1 MGSELRTSAPA
12 HATGAVVF
20 VGLDEIAEDA
30 TFRLRPEGDA
40 ALLAAS
46 MGRLGQLTPVELRP
60 LPGAGGEGPRYQLVA
75 GFRRLAGLRLLLRD
89 RVLARV
95 HQSLGDEDA
104 WGLALVNALVGEP
117 LGEAELAA
125 LKERLAQGSLAPWAA
140 ELIEEARVRAPLP
153 PEQRERFYEFLE
165 GPLPERAAEEEEGEE
180 ESPTPVLSEGPQQR
194 ARVEGPTPTPT
205 ATATPAEEAV
215 EEVSADDFARDLAVR
230 MSELNQDLATA
241 YASWADLPPGGRRLI
256 LSQARYVAELLPY
269 LEDAE
274 R

>member
-1 MGSELRTSAPA
+1 VGSEIRTSVPA

-20 VGLDEIAEDA
+20 VGLDEIADDG

-46 MGRLGQLTPVELRP
+46 MGRLGQLSPVELRP
-60 LPGAGGEGPRYQLVA
+60 WAGAGSEGPRFQLVA

-95 HQSLGDEDA
+95 HASLSDDDA
-104 WGLALVNALVGEP
+104 WGLALVQGLTGEP
-117 LGEAELAA
+117 LCEADL
-125 LKERLAQGSLAPWAA
+125 LGLRQRLREQGIAPWAQ

-165 GPLPERAAEEEEGEE
+165 GPLPAPGGDEGDEEE
-180 ESPTPVLSEGPQQR
+180 L
-194 ARVEGPTPTPT
+194 APTPT
-205 ATATPAEEAV
+205 ASAAPSPTASAAPTEAV
-215 EEVSADDFARDLAVR
+215 EEVSADDFAEELAVR
-230 MSELNQDLATA
+230 MSDLNQDLATA
-241 YASWADLPPGGRRLI
+241 YAAWADLPPAGRRLI

>member
-1 MGSELRTSAPA
+1 MASELRTSAPA

-20 VGLDEIAEDA
+20 VGLDEIAEDH
-30 TFRLRPEGDA
+30 TFRLRPEGDT

-60 LPGAGGEGPRYQLVA
+60 LPGAGTEGPRYQLVA

-95 HQSLGDEDA
+95 HASLADEDA
-104 WGLALVNALVGEP
+104 WGLALVHALTGEP
-117 LGEAELAA
+117 LAEADLQA
-125 LKERLAQGSLAPWAA
+125 LRRRLEAGGIAPWAG
-140 ELIEEARVRAPLP
+140 ELIDEARVRAPLP
-153 PEQRERFYEFLE
+153 PGQRERFYEFLE
-165 GPLPERAAEEEEGEE
+165 GPLPERRADEEGEE
-180 ESPTPVLSEGPQQR
+180 AEP
-194 ARVEGPTPTPT
+194 PTPTPT
-205 ATATPAEEAV
+205 STGEAV
-215 EEVSADDFARDLAVR
+215 EEVSPEDFARDLAVR
-230 MSELNQDLATA
+230 MAEQNQDLATA
-241 YASWADLPPGGRRLI
+241 YAAWADLPPSGRRLI

>member
-1 MGSELRTSAPA
+1 VGSEIRTSAPA
-12 HATGAVVF
+12 HATGAVLF
-20 VGLDEIAEDA
+20 VGLDEIADDG
-30 TFRLRPEGDA
+30 TFRLRPEGDT

-60 LPGAGGEGPRYQLVA
+60 WAQAGPEGPRFQLVA

-95 HQSLGDEDA
+95 HASLSEEDA
-104 WGLALVNALVGEP
+104 WALALVHGLTGEP
-117 LGEAELAA
+117 LAEEELLA
-125 LKERLAQGSLAPWAA
+125 LRRRLQENGLAPWAL

-153 PEQRERFYEFLE
+153 PAQRERFYELLE
-165 GPLPERAAEEEEGEE
+165 GAPPERGGGGEE
-180 ESPTPVLSEGPQQR
+180 PE
-194 ARVEGPTPTPT
+194 
-205 ATATPAEEAV
+205 TPAPTSTAAPTDDV
-215 EEVSADDFARDLAVR
+215 EEVSAEDFARELAVR
-230 MSELNQDLATA
+230 MSDLNQDLATA
-241 YASWADLPPGGRRLI
+241 YAAWADLPPAGRRLI

>member
-1 MGSELRTSAPA
+1 MASELRTSAPT

-20 VGLDEIAEDA
+20 VGLDEIAEDH
-30 TFRLRPEGDA
+30 TFRLRPEGDT

-60 LPGAGGEGPRYQLVA
+60 LPGAGTEGPRYQLLA

-95 HQSLGDEDA
+95 HASLGDEDA
-104 WGLALVNALVGEP
+104 WGLALVHALTGEP
-117 LGEAELAA
+117 LAEADLQA
-125 LKERLAQGSLAPWAA
+125 LRRRLEAGGIAPWAG
-140 ELIEEARVRAPLP
+140 ELIDEARVRAPLP

-165 GPLPERAAEEEEGEE
+165 GPLPERRVDEQGEE
-180 ESPTPVLSEGPQQR
+180 AEPS
-194 ARVEGPTPTPT
+194 TPT
-205 ATATPAEEAV
+205 ATPARPSTATPTSTGEAV
-215 EEVSADDFARDLAVR
+215 EEVSPEDFARDLAVR
-230 MSELNQDLATA
+230 MAEQNQDLATA
-241 YASWADLPPGGRRLI
+241 YAAWADLPPSGRRLI

>member
-1 MGSELRTSAPA
+1 MGSEIRTSAPA

-20 VGLDEIAEDA
+20 VSLDEIAEDQA
-30 TFRLRPEGDA
+30 FRLRPEGDT

-60 LPGAGGEGPRYQLVA
+60 WPGAASEGPRYQVVA
-75 GFRRLAGLRLLLRD
+75 GFRRLAGLKLLLRD

-95 HQSLGDEDA
+95 HASLSDEDA
-104 WGLALVNALVGEP
+104 WGLALVHALTGEP
-117 LGEAELAA
+117 LSEEDLQALRHRLLAGG
-125 LKERLAQGSLAPWAA
+125 QAPWAQ
-140 ELIEEARVRAPLP
+140 ELIDEARVRAPLP
-153 PEQRERFYEFLE
+153 PEQRERFYEFLD
-165 GPLPERAAEEEEGEE
+165 GPLPARAEEEGGGEE
-180 ESPTPVLSEGPQQR
+180 APT
-194 ARVEGPTPTPT
+194 AAPTPTD
-205 ATATPAEEAV
+205 ASADQV
-215 EEVSADDFARDLAVR
+215 EEVAADDFAEDLAIR

-241 YASWADLPPGGRRLI
+241 YAAWSDLPPSGRRLI

>member
-1 MGSELRTSAPA
+1 VGSELRTSAPA

-20 VGLDEIAEDA
+20 VGLDEIAEDD
-30 TFRLRPEGDA
+30 TFRLRPEGDT

-60 LPGAGGEGPRYQLVA
+60 LPGAAAEGPRYQLVA

-95 HQSLGDEDA
+95 HASLADEDA
-104 WGLALVNALVGEP
+104 WGLALVHALTGEP
-117 LGEAELAA
+117 LAEADLQA
-125 LKERLAQGSLAPWAA
+125 LRQRLEAGGIAPWAG
-140 ELIEEARVRAPLP
+140 ELIDEARVRAPLP

-165 GPLPERAAEEEEGEE
+165 GPLPEKVEEEVEEGEAPTA
-180 ESPTPVLSEGPQQR
+180 PTPR
-194 ARVEGPTPTPT
+194 AAIPSDE
-205 ATATPAEEAV
+205 V
-215 EEVSADDFARDLAVR
+215 EEVSAEDFARDLAVR
-230 MSELNQDLATA
+230 MAEQNQDLATA
-241 YASWADLPPGGRRLI
+241 YAAWADLPPSGRRLI

-269 LEDAE
+269 LEDAD

>member
-1 MGSELRTSAPA
+1 MGSEIRTSVPA

-30 TFRLRPEGDA
+30 TFRLRPEGDT

-60 LPGAGGEGPRYQLVA
+60 WAEAGPEGPRFQVVA
-75 GFRRLAGLRLLLRD
+75 GFRRLAGLKLLLRD

-95 HQSLGDEDA
+95 HASLSDEDA
-104 WGLALVNALVGEP
+104 WGLALVHALTGEP
-117 LGEAELAA
+117 LAEAELAT
-125 LKERLAQGSLAPWAA
+125 LGQRLQESGVAPWAE

-165 GPLPERAAEEEEGEE
+165 GPLPERAADEEEG
-180 ESPTPVLSEGPQQR
+180 
-194 ARVEGPTPTPT
+194 PT
-205 ATATPAEEAV
+205 AIPTGTSTDDV
-215 EEVSADDFARDLAVR
+215 EEVSADDFAAELAVR
-230 MSELNQDLATA
+230 MSDLNQDLATA
-241 YASWADLPPGGRRLI
+241 YASWADLPPSGRRLI
-256 LSQARYVAELLPY
+256 LAQARYVAELLPY